1 MPSAGIDRQI
11 MIRKGTLFF
20 LITIFFLNISAEN
33 SVSAGSFVSFFDRS
47 DNYSPTF
54 LYFKA
59 DSINIFAK
67 DFILSADAEFLY
79 GFPSKDGM
87 DMLFT
92 NYFNGSTRF
101 LAGYEYKKKLF
112 IGSVTNLSFF
122 SDDDNSSAFITQG
135 FSNTLMKRRSYI
147 TEEIVVHGS
156 FLDSKLKFSGE
167 FGYKYQEF
175 SKLTDFFNNTLDG
188 TFQDHDIFSS
198 LGLSYSFFDLL
209 TPFAKVRL
217 SHDLNDDKTYNL
229 SDVRAGLGGNYR
241 FDQKFKLGYQLYYR
255 RLDSDIIS
263 ENDRLVINSR
273 MIANLSAG
281 FDLFFDG
288 YLEYSFN
295 EGDAFFVNRNFSF
308 AARYWVV
315 ENKFNLSLGTS
326 VVFDSWDGSLFVKVW
341 PYLQSELFI
350 FKGGSVFKNFRGFA
364 KFLIKTGENGE
375 YKIPSFMVNSGFSSL
390 IGIVEPAAFF
400 RWNSA
405 ESGNIRTMGIDLSL
419 SVRF

>member
-1 MPSAGIDRQI
+1 VPQSGIDRSI
-11 MIRKGTLFF
+11 MIKKKALVFLSLLLFM
-20 LITIFFLNISAEN
+20 NISAAN
-33 SVSAGSFVSFFDRS
+33 SVSTGSFVSFFDGS

-59 DSINIFAK
+59 NSDNIFAK
-67 DFILSADAEFLY
+67 NFILSADAEFLY
-79 GFPSKDGM
+79 GFPSKDGI

-101 LAGYEYKKKLF
+101 LAGYEYKKKF
-112 IGSVTNLSFF
+112 FAGSVTNLSFF

-147 TEEIVVHGS
+147 TEELVVHGS
-156 FLDSKLKFSGE
+156 FFDNKLKFFGE

-175 SKLTDFFNNTLDG
+175 SKLTDFLGNSSESVFE
-188 TFQDHDIFSS
+188 DHDIFSS

-209 TPFAKVRL
+209 IPFAKVRL

-241 FDQKFKLGYQLYYR
+241 FEQKFKFGYQLYYR

-315 ENKFNLSLGTS
+315 ENKFNLSLGTTLILE
-326 VVFDSWDGSLFVKVW
+326 SWDGSLFVKVW
-341 PYLQSELFI
+341 PYLQSEFFF
-350 FKGGSVFKNFRGFA
+350 FKEGSVFKNFRGFA

-375 YKIPSFMVNSGFSSL
+375 YKIPSFMVDSGFSSL
-390 IGIVEPAAFF
+390 IGIIEPAVFF